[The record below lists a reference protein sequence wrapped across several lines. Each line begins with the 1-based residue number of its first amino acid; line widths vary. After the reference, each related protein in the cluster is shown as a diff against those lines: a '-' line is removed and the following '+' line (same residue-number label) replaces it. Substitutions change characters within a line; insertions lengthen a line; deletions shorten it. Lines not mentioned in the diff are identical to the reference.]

1 MDQVLS
7 SSQSFVRALKA
18 SSDPPNTGGP
28 SKIEIARAA
37 WDQQSFHAPRKAEVI
52 VDLILNR
59 FVKSPE
65 LQSVTDIAS
74 WQLLSDIITPSR
86 STKTHSW
93 LAPLVS
99 RVPFTRVV
107 IQFFESVQNAT
118 FSDKCRDTRIAHDCI
133 TILWPYCISKA
144 NIDLLLE
151 CFGACLRL
159 CTKRQPLDEYV
170 SDLVKIVAGSFHRSL
185 STSTAKKKT
194 FSSFIQLYIKDW
206 ISSLYNLSTSPD
218 HSTLFEC
225 LYTSGIDC
233 LFNLDV
239 LRDSKTEDTLFI
251 AFNDIVPEII
261 LPSLPGIFSSYI
273 QALRT
278 NRNAIFGHGS
288 NQKVD
293 SLERFRETGLHFFT
307 LSQQIFN
314 KATDKDQSWTTKA
327 LLLDVINQEMLFT
340 GRHLDTEKLFHGM
353 VNSIFVEFAADSQ
366 DSFESVVR
374 CLTSLTR
381 IDYRLVET
389 VLPDI
394 LSQLLMVPGSVEPAV
409 ELLDIILQY
418 HVKTRNV
425 PLYIDTLMSV
435 SFRETVC
442 GHDCQKVYERIC
454 HSAGLHPSHLD
465 RLGKCVHEFL
475 PLNQTITTV
484 RNVTKR
490 MGTLWEEYH
499 SWSRSLDEDN
509 PRKRRKVDNGGSVNG
524 AANGITLRFSTAA
537 TFASVV
543 LSSFSADLVPKESQ
557 QELETLLNNFSSK
570 VVLHSLSKMFKGI
583 SKKAEKSLWSDEV
596 IISADLRLRYALDLQ
611 RSPTISVDAKCSS
624 KLTQRM
630 LESIDVISLPELQ
643 VELFRTFFISTS
655 TSQQLVTLDTLLRI
669 LESMK
674 PAAFN
679 ILHMVIQRWLPL
691 IDLQASAAQLE
702 RFVHI
707 LVSQQTCSRE
717 GSTGILLDQALSSAE
732 FWELSNIRSVLLTFI
747 DKSISEISNWATAT
761 LQQQQLVCSVYDLLM
776 AVPTEYLSRTLR
788 LSLVKRTIL
797 LEQTMDSTSNAHFLH
812 TLRVCVSRIISSTDL
827 SDNLMGGLAAYLQ
840 HLHTNGA
847 SGQETMELVRLL
859 LKNLFKNN
867 NPDEIGQLI
876 QHYSDGLQQSSFSWI
891 NPWARTFKVLV
902 ELLLKERPM
911 KSFSIPVRDTFKRFY
926 NTLHTCLFSTLVDLS
941 KTPSAPKV
949 THSRGLLQCWQ
960 ETCHLFPQDV
970 PVLDDQA
977 VRMFAFATTAEDE
990 ETGFVVFGVLLEE
1003 FNFCAASVRLQRF
1016 ETVIAAYVLLA
1027 NRKFIV
1033 GQGVGSFIST
1043 LCPTLSPEIFEHG
1056 LKFIVTSLEHAN
1068 ADECSALVNLLSI
1081 LLQDS
1086 PQSTFHIVQHFVTQ
1100 SISIFNDREVF
1111 TKVVH
1116 LPALRLFLQRC
1127 RDRPATLRQVDVSG
1141 VWLFIAKICA
1151 GAQSHNATTSVETFH
1166 CIVSITTAL
1175 VRLRRDLV
1183 LLTIPH
1189 LGIVLRR
1196 LIQSMQSPRPSLGPK
1211 QSALVSRSLPFWINI
1226 RDPLGVEESNALSR
1240 LLESLNTKNVV
1251 RKLTTST
1258 TTPSKAESFAK
1269 PFSKH
1274 ASYVI
1279 KAYVESL
1286 NNPLCELSTAV
1297 RKELQPGLYALCG
1310 MMNDFSRDTL
1320 MASATDAGEKA
1331 IVKALWKEYEKQRYV
1346 GKG

>member
-1 MDQVLS
+1 MNQVLS

-18 SSDPPNTGGP
+18 SSDPPNIGGP
-28 SKIEIARAA
+28 SKIEISRAA

-52 VDLILNR
+52 VELILNR
-59 FVKSPE
+59 FVKSHE

-74 WQLLSDIITPSR
+74 WQLLSDIITPPR
-86 STKTHSW
+86 STTTHSW

-118 FSDKCRDTRIAHDCI
+118 FSDQCRDTRIAHDCI

-144 NIDLLLE
+144 NTDLLLE

-159 CTKRQPLDEYV
+159 CTKRQPPDEYIN
-170 SDLVKIVAGSFHRSL
+170 DLVKTVAGSFHRSL

-194 FSSFIQLYIKDW
+194 FSSFIQLYMNDW
-206 ISSLYNLSTSPD
+206 LSSLYNLSSSPD

-261 LPSLPGIFSSYI
+261 MPSLPRIFSSYI
-273 QALRT
+273 QAFKR
-278 NRNAIFGHGS
+278 NRNAIFGQGS
-288 NQKVD
+288 SQKVD
-293 SLERFRETGLHFFT
+293 ALEEFRETCLRFFT

-314 KATDKDQSWTTKA
+314 KATDKDQSWTIKA

-340 GRHLDTEKLFHGM
+340 GGHLETEKLFNDM
-353 VNSIFVEFAADSQ
+353 VNSIFMELAADSQ
-366 DSFESVVR
+366 DSIEPMVR

-381 IDYRLVET
+381 IDYRLVEG
-389 VLPDI
+389 VLPNI
-394 LSQLLMVPGSVEPAV
+394 LSRLLMVPGTVEPAL

-418 HVKTRNV
+418 HVKTRSV
-425 PLYIDTLMSV
+425 PLYIDTLMSI

-442 GHDCQKVYERIC
+442 GHDCQKVYERTC

-465 RLGKCVHEFL
+465 RLGKCVYEFL
-475 PLNQTITTV
+475 PLNQTITAA

-490 MGTLWEEYH
+490 MENLWGEYH
-499 SWSRSLDEDN
+499 SWSRSLDEDS
-509 PRKRRKVDNGGSVNG
+509 PRKRRKVDNGGSGNG
-524 AANGITLRFSTAA
+524 AASGITLRFSTAA

-543 LSSFSADLVPKESQ
+543 LSSLSADSVPKESQ
-557 QELETLLNNFSSK
+557 QELETLLNDFSSK
-570 VVLHSLSKMFKGI
+570 VVLHSLSKMFKGMR
-583 SKKAEKSLWSDEV
+583 KKAEESLWSDEV
-596 IISADLRLRYALDLQ
+596 IILADLRLRYALDLQ

-643 VELFRTFFISTS
+643 LELFRTFFISTS
-655 TSQQLVTLDTLLRI
+655 TVHQPVVLDTLLRI
-669 LESMK
+669 LETVQ

-691 IDLQASAAQLE
+691 IDLQASTAHLE

-717 GSTGILLDQALSSAE
+717 GSAGILMDQALSSAQ

-761 LQQQQLVCSVYDLLM
+761 LQQQQLVRSVFNILM
-776 AVPTEYLSRTLR
+776 FVPTEYLSRTLR

-797 LEQTMDSTSNAHFLH
+797 IEQTMDSISNAHFLH
-812 TLRVCVSRIISSTDL
+812 ILRVCVSRIISSTDL
-827 SDNLMGGLAAYLQ
+827 SDNLMGGFAAYLQ
-840 HLHTNGA
+840 HLHTHEA
-847 SGQETMELVRLL
+847 FGQETTELVRLL

-867 NPDEIGQLI
+867 NSDEIGQLI
-876 QHYSDGLQQSSFSWI
+876 QHYSEGLQQSSFSWM
-891 NPWARTFKVLV
+891 NPWARTFNIFV
-902 ELLLKERPM
+902 ELLLKEHPM
-911 KSFSIPVRDTFKRFY
+911 KSFSTTAQDIFKGFY
-926 NTLHTCLFSTLVDLS
+926 NTLHTCLFSTLVEMS

-949 THSRGLLQCWQ
+949 TQSRGLLQCWQ
-960 ETCHLFPQDV
+960 QTYHSCPKDV
-970 PVLDDQA
+970 PVLDDQT
-977 VRMFAFATTAEDE
+977 VRMFTFATTPEDE
-990 ETGFVVFGVLLEE
+990 ETRFVVFGVLLEE

-1027 NRKFIV
+1027 NGKYLAS
-1033 GQGVGSFIST
+1033 QGVDNFMSA

-1068 ADECSALVNLLSI
+1068 ADECSALVNLQSI

-1086 PQSTFHIVQHFVTQ
+1086 PRNTFHIVQQFMTR

-1116 LPALRLFLQRC
+1116 LPALRLFLRRC

-1151 GAQSHNATTSVETFH
+1151 GAQSHNPTTSVETFH

-1211 QSALVSRSLPFWINI
+1211 QTALVSHSLPFWINI
-1226 RDPLGVEESNALSR
+1226 RYPLGVEESNALSR

-1258 TTPSKAESFAK
+1258 TTPSKAESLAK

-1274 ASYVI
+1274 AGYVI

-1331 IVKALWKEYEKQRYV
+1331 IVKALWRQYEKQRYV

>member
-1 MDQVLS
+1 MPADPDLCAAIFSGTEMDQVLS

-18 SSDPPNTGGP
+18 SSDPPNAGGP

-59 FVKSPE
+59 FVRSPE
-65 LQSVTDIAS
+65 FQSVTDLAS
-74 WQLLSDIITPSR
+74 WQLLLDVITPSR

-107 IQFFESVQNAT
+107 IQFFESVKNAT
-118 FSDKCRDTRIAHDCI
+118 FSNKCRDTRIAHDCI
-133 TILWPYCISKA
+133 TILWPYCIFKA

-185 STSTAKKKT
+185 STSTAKKKM
-194 FSSFIQLYIKDW
+194 FSSFIQLHMKDW
-206 ISSLYNLSTSPD
+206 LSSLDNLSSSPN
-218 HSTLFEC
+218 HSTLFES

-239 LRDSKTEDTLFI
+239 LRDNKTEDTLFT

-261 LPSLPGIFSSYI
+261 MPSLPRIFSSYI
-273 QALRT
+273 QALRR
-278 NRNAIFGHGS
+278 NRNAIFGQGS
-288 NQKVD
+288 SQKVD
-293 SLERFRETGLHFFT
+293 GLVEFRETGLNFFI
-307 LSQQIFN
+307 LSQKIFN
-314 KATDKDQSWTTKA
+314 KATDKDQIWTAKA

-340 GRHLDTEKLFHGM
+340 GRHLDTEKLFNGM
-353 VNSIFVEFAADSQ
+353 VNSIFVELAADSQ
-366 DSFESVVR
+366 DSIEPVVR

-381 IDYRLVET
+381 IDYRLVES
-389 VLPDI
+389 VLPEI
-394 LSQLLMVPGSVEPAV
+394 LSQLLMVPGTVEPAL

-418 HVKTRNV
+418 HVKTRSV
-425 PLYIDTLMSV
+425 PLYIDALMTV

-442 GHDCQKVYERIC
+442 GPGCQKAYERIC

-465 RLGKCVHEFL
+465 RLGKCVYEFL
-475 PLNQTITTV
+475 PLNQTITAA

-490 MGTLWEEYH
+490 METLWEEYH

-509 PRKRRKVDNGGSVNG
+509 PRKRRKVDSGGSVNG
-524 AANGITLRFSTAA
+524 AANGIILRFSTAA
-537 TFASVV
+537 TFASVM
-543 LSSFSADLVPKESQ
+543 LSSFSADSVPKESQ
-557 QELETLLNNFSSK
+557 QELETLLNDFSSQ
-570 VVLHSLSKMFKGI
+570 VVLHSLTKMFKGM

-596 IISADLRLRYALDLQ
+596 IISADLRLRYSLDLQ

-655 TSQQLVTLDTLLRI
+655 TGQQLVTLDTLLRI
-669 LESMK
+669 LETIK
-674 PAAFN
+674 LPAFN

-691 IDLQASAAQLE
+691 IEVSLQASAAQLE

-707 LVSQQTCSRE
+707 LCSRE
-717 GSTGILLDQALSSAE
+717 GYTGLLLDQALSSAE

-761 LQQQQLVCSVYDLLM
+761 LQQQQL
-776 AVPTEYLSRTLR
+776 
-788 LSLVKRTIL
+788 
-797 LEQTMDSTSNAHFLH
+797 
-812 TLRVCVSRIISSTDL
+812 
-827 SDNLMGGLAAYLQ
+827 
-840 HLHTNGA
+840 TN
-847 SGQETMELVRLL
+847 
-859 LKNLFKNN
+859 
-867 NPDEIGQLI
+867 
-876 QHYSDGLQQSSFSWI
+876 
-891 NPWARTFKVLV
+891 
-902 ELLLKERPM
+902 
-911 KSFSIPVRDTFKRFY
+911 
-926 NTLHTCLFSTLVDLS
+926 
-941 KTPSAPKV
+941 
-949 THSRGLLQCWQ
+949 
-960 ETCHLFPQDV
+960 HLFPTDV
-970 PVLDDQA
+970 PVLDDQT
-977 VRMFAFATTAEDE
+977 VRMFTFATTPEDE
-990 ETGFVVFGVLLEE
+990 ETRFVLFGVLLEE
-1003 FNFCAASVRLQRF
+1003 FDFCAASGRLQRF

-1027 NRKFIV
+1027 NGKYIAS
-1033 GQGVGSFIST
+1033 QGVDSFMSA

-1086 PQSTFHIVQHFVTQ
+1086 PRNTFHIVQHFVSQ

-1151 GAQSHNATTSVETFH
+1151 GAESHNPTTSVETFH

-1183 LLTIPH
+1183 LSTIPH

-1258 TTPSKAESFAK
+1258 TTPSKAESLAK

-1274 ASYVI
+1274 AAYVI

-1331 IVKALWKEYEKQRYV
+1331 IVKALWREYEKQRYV

>member
-37 WDQQSFHAPRKAEVI
+37 WVLQSFHAPRKAEVI

-65 LQSVTDIAS
+65 FQSVTDLAS
-74 WQLLSDIITPSR
+74 WQLLLDVITPSR

-107 IQFFESVQNAT
+107 IQFFESVKNAT

-159 CTKRQPLDEYV
+159 CAKRQPLDEYV
-170 SDLVKIVAGSFHRSL
+170 SDLVKVVAGSFHRYL
-185 STSTAKKKT
+185 STSTVKKKM
-194 FSSFIQLYIKDW
+194 FSSFIQLHIKDW
-206 ISSLYNLSTSPD
+206 LSSLDNLSSSPN

-239 LRDSKTEDTLFI
+239 LRDNKTEDVLFT
-251 AFNDIVPEII
+251 AFHDIVPEII
-261 LPSLPGIFSSYI
+261 MPSLPRIFSSYI
-273 QALRT
+273 QALRR
-278 NRNAIFGHGS
+278 NRNAIFGQGS
-288 NQKVD
+288 SQKVD
-293 SLERFRETGLHFFT
+293 GLVEFRETGLHFFI

-314 KATDKDQSWTTKA
+314 KATDKDQSWTAKT

-353 VNSIFVEFAADSQ
+353 VNSIFVELAADSQ
-366 DSFESVVR
+366 DSIEPVVR

-381 IDYRLVET
+381 IDYRLVES

-394 LSQLLMVPGSVEPAV
+394 LSQLLMVPGTVEPAL

-418 HVKTRNV
+418 HVKTRSV
-425 PLYIDTLMSV
+425 PLYIDALMTV

-465 RLGKCVHEFL
+465 RLGKCVYEFL
-475 PLNQTITTV
+475 PLNQTIAAA

-490 MGTLWEEYH
+490 METLWEEYH

-509 PRKRRKVDNGGSVNG
+509 PRKRRKVDSGSSVNG

-543 LSSFSADLVPKESQ
+543 LSSFSADSVPKESQ
-557 QELETLLNNFSSK
+557 QELETLLNDFSSK
-570 VVLHSLSKMFKGI
+570 VVLHSLSKMFKGM

-630 LESIDVISLPELQ
+630 LESIDVISLPELR

-655 TSQQLVTLDTLLRI
+655 TGQQLVTLDTLLRI
-669 LESMK
+669 LETIK
-674 PAAFN
+674 PPAFN

-702 RFVHI
+702 CFVHI
-707 LVSQQTCSRE
+707 LVSQETCSRE
-717 GSTGILLDQALSSAE
+717 GYTGLLLDQALSSAE
-732 FWELSNIRSVLLTFI
+732 FWELSNIRSALLTFI

-761 LQQQQLVCSVYDLLM
+761 LQQQQLVCSVFNILM
-776 AVPTEYLSRTLR
+776 SVPTEYLPRTLR

-797 LEQTMDSTSNAHFLH
+797 IEQTVDFISNAHLLH

-840 HLHTNGA
+840 HLHTDEA
-847 SGQETMELVRLL
+847 SGQETTELVRLL
-859 LKNLFKNN
+859 LKNLLKNN
-867 NPDEIGQLI
+867 NSDEIGQLI
-876 QHYSDGLQQSSFSWI
+876 QYYSDGLQQSSFSWM
-891 NPWARTFKVLV
+891 NPWARTFNILV
-902 ELLLKERPM
+902 ELLLKEHPM
-911 KSFSIPVRDTFKRFY
+911 KSFSITAQDTFKGFY
-926 NTLHTCLFSTLVDLS
+926 KTLHTCLFSTLVELS

-949 THSRGLLQCWQ
+949 TQSRGLLQCWQ
-960 ETCHLFPQDV
+960 QTCHLFPKDV
-970 PVLDDQA
+970 PVLDDQT
-977 VRMFAFATTAEDE
+977 VRMFTFATTPEDE
-990 ETGFVVFGVLLEE
+990 ETRFVVFGVLLEE
-1003 FNFCAASVRLQRF
+1003 FNFCAASGRLQRF
-1016 ETVIAAYVLLA
+1016 ETVIAAYVLLT
-1027 NRKFIV
+1027 NGKYIV
-1033 GQGVGSFIST
+1033 SQGVDSFMSA

-1086 PQSTFHIVQHFVTQ
+1086 PRNTFHIVQHFVTQ

-1151 GAQSHNATTSVETFH
+1151 GAESHNPTTSVETFH

-1258 TTPSKAESFAK
+1258 TTPSKAESLAK

-1274 ASYVI
+1274 AAYVI

-1331 IVKALWKEYEKQRYV
+1331 IVKALWREYEKQRYV

>member
-18 SSDPPNTGGP
+18 SSDPPDTGGP
-28 SKIEIARAA
+28 LKIEIARAA

-107 IQFFESVQNAT
+107 LQFFESVQNAT

-293 SLERFRETGLHFFT
+293 SSERFRETGLHFFT

-624 KLTQRM
+624 KSTQRM

-655 TSQQLVTLDTLLRI
+655 TGQQLVTLDTLLRI

-691 IDLQASAAQLE
+691 IEVSLQASAAQLE

-732 FWELSNIRSVLLTFI
+732 FWELSSIRSVLLTFI

-859 LKNLFKNN
+859 LKWPSTKFLLM
-867 NPDEIGQLI
+867 DESLGSNI
-876 QHYSDGLQQSSFSWI
+876 QGSRRIVTQGAPNEKFLHPGAGYLQTILQYSTYMSIFNFGGLVKDS
-891 NPWARTFKVLV
+891 
-902 ELLLKERPM
+902 ERAEG
-911 KSFSIPVRDTFKRFY
+911 Y
-926 NTLHTCLFSTLVDLS
+926 TLQGPLTMLAGGAQIRSL
-941 KTPSAPKV
+941 
-949 THSRGLLQCWQ
+949 
-960 ETCHLFPQDV
+960 TCHLFPQDV

-1258 TTPSKAESFAK
+1258 TTPSKAESLAK

>member
-1 MDQVLS
+1 MNQVLS

-18 SSDPPNTGGP
+18 SSDPPNIGGP
-28 SKIEIARAA
+28 SKIEISRAA

-52 VDLILNR
+52 VELILNR
-59 FVKSPE
+59 FVKSHE

-74 WQLLSDIITPSR
+74 WQLLSDIITPPR
-86 STKTHSW
+86 STTTHSW

-118 FSDKCRDTRIAHDCI
+118 FSDQCRDTRIAHDCI

-144 NIDLLLE
+144 NTDLLLE

-159 CTKRQPLDEYV
+159 CTKRQPPDEYIN
-170 SDLVKIVAGSFHRSL
+170 DLVKTVAGSFHRSL

-194 FSSFIQLYIKDW
+194 FSSFIQLYMNDW
-206 ISSLYNLSTSPD
+206 LSSLYNLSSSPD

-261 LPSLPGIFSSYI
+261 MPSLPRIFSSYI
-273 QALRT
+273 QAFRR
-278 NRNAIFGHGS
+278 NRNAIFGQGS
-288 NQKVD
+288 SQKVD
-293 SLERFRETGLHFFT
+293 ALEEFRETCLRFFT

-314 KATDKDQSWTTKA
+314 KATDKDQSWTIKA

-340 GRHLDTEKLFHGM
+340 GGHLETEKLFNDM
-353 VNSIFVEFAADSQ
+353 VNSIFMELAADSQ
-366 DSFESVVR
+366 DSIEPMVR

-381 IDYRLVET
+381 IDYRLVEG
-389 VLPDI
+389 VLPNI
-394 LSQLLMVPGSVEPAV
+394 LSRLLMVPGTVEPAL

-418 HVKTRNV
+418 HVKTRSV
-425 PLYIDTLMSV
+425 PLYIDTLMSI

-442 GHDCQKVYERIC
+442 GHDCQKVYERTC

-465 RLGKCVHEFL
+465 RLGKCVYEFL
-475 PLNQTITTV
+475 PLNQTITAA

-490 MGTLWEEYH
+490 MENLWGEYH
-499 SWSRSLDEDN
+499 SWSRSLDEDS
-509 PRKRRKVDNGGSVNG
+509 PRKRRKVDNGGSGNG
-524 AANGITLRFSTAA
+524 AASGITLRFSTAA

-543 LSSFSADLVPKESQ
+543 LSSLSADSVPKESQ
-557 QELETLLNNFSSK
+557 QELETLLNDFSSK
-570 VVLHSLSKMFKGI
+570 VVLHSLSKMFKGMR
-583 SKKAEKSLWSDEV
+583 KKAEESLWSDEV
-596 IISADLRLRYALDLQ
+596 IILADLRLRYALDLQ

-643 VELFRTFFISTS
+643 LELFRTFFISTS
-655 TSQQLVTLDTLLRI
+655 TVHQPVVLDTLLRI
-669 LESMK
+669 LETVQ

-691 IDLQASAAQLE
+691 IEVSLQASTAHLE

-717 GSTGILLDQALSSAE
+717 GSAGILMDQALSSAQ

-761 LQQQQLVCSVYDLLM
+761 LQQQQLVRSVFNILM
-776 AVPTEYLSRTLR
+776 FVPTEYLSRTLR

-797 LEQTMDSTSNAHFLH
+797 IEQTMDSISNAHFLH
-812 TLRVCVSRIISSTDL
+812 ILRVCVSRIISSTDL
-827 SDNLMGGLAAYLQ
+827 SDNLMGGFAAYLQ
-840 HLHTNGA
+840 HLHTHEA
-847 SGQETMELVRLL
+847 FGQETTELVRLL

-867 NPDEIGQLI
+867 NSDEIGQLI
-876 QHYSDGLQQSSFSWI
+876 QHYSEGLQQRAPNEKFLDHGAGYLQGILQYS
-891 NPWARTFKVLV
+891 TY
-902 ELLLKERPM
+902 M
-911 KSFSIPVRDTFKRFY
+911 SIFNFGGNVKDSKRAEGY
-926 NTLHTCLFSTLVDLS
+926 TVQGPITML
-941 KTPSAPKV
+941 AA
-949 THSRGLLQCWQ
+949 
-960 ETCHLFPQDV
+960 DV
-970 PVLDDQA
+970 PVLDDQT
-977 VRMFAFATTAEDE
+977 VRMFTFATTPEDE
-990 ETGFVVFGVLLEE
+990 ETRFVVFGVLLEE

-1027 NRKFIV
+1027 NGKYLAS
-1033 GQGVGSFIST
+1033 QGVDNFMSA

-1068 ADECSALVNLLSI
+1068 ADECSALVNLQSI

-1086 PQSTFHIVQHFVTQ
+1086 PRNTFHIVQQFMTR

-1116 LPALRLFLQRC
+1116 LPALRLFLRRC

-1151 GAQSHNATTSVETFH
+1151 GAQSHNPTTSVETFH

-1211 QSALVSRSLPFWINI
+1211 QTALVSHSLPFWINI
-1226 RDPLGVEESNALSR
+1226 RYPLGVEESNALSR

-1258 TTPSKAESFAK
+1258 TTPSKAESLAK

-1274 ASYVI
+1274 AGYVI

-1331 IVKALWKEYEKQRYV
+1331 IVKALWRQYEKQRYV